1 MEGEEEEEEEEKK
14 KKAKDDDDLHVRYD
28 SYRIIL
34 YGAGGMI
41 LCTICTY
48 RTSTVRIWKLK
59 KIKEDK
65 PRRRSSLLLSE
76 NRRRGRERG

>member
-1 MEGEEEEEEEEKK
+1 MEGEEEEEEEKK

-41 LCTICTY
+41 LCTICT
-48 RTSTVRIWKLK
+48 SVPVRI
-59 KIKEDK
+59 I
-65 PRRRSSLLLSE
+65 SG
-76 NRRRGRERG
+76 N

>member
-1 MEGEEEEEEEEKK
+1 MEEEGEE
-14 KKAKDDDDLHVRYD
+14 KAKDDDDLHVRYD

-48 RTSTVRIWKLK
+48 RTSMQYDTYLE
-59 KIKEDK
+59 IKE
-65 PRRRSSLLLSE
+65 
-76 NRRRGRERG
+76 N

>member
-41 LCTICTY
+41 LCTIC
-48 RTSTVRIWKLK
+48 
-59 KIKEDK
+59 KE
-65 PRRRSSLLLSE
+65 
-76 NRRRGRERG
+76 N

>member
-1 MEGEEEEEEEEKK
+1 MEGEEEEEEEKK

-41 LCTICTY
+41 LCI
-48 RTSTVRIWKLK
+48 KLK

>member
-1 MEGEEEEEEEEKK
+1 MEGEEEEEEEKK

-48 RTSTVRIWKLK
+48 RTSTYRYLE
-59 KIKEDK
+59 IKE
-65 PRRRSSLLLSE
+65 
-76 NRRRGRERG
+76 N

>member
-1 MEGEEEEEEEEKK
+1 MEGEEEEEEEKK

-41 LCTICTY
+41 LCTI
-48 RTSTVRIWKLK
+48 WKLK